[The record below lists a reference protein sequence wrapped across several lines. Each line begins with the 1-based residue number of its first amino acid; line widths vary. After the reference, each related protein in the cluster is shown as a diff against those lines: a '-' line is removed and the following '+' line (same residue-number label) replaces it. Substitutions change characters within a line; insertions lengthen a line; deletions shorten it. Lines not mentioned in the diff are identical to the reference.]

1 MDKEKIIVAQAK
13 EIVELREALST
24 LTKNY
29 IIVCD
34 KQKMSERAYDRL
46 LFEFSRSLEVIRGA
60 GLKFESEIIEA
71 ETMKGVL

>member
-29 IIVCD
+29 IIACD
-34 KQKMSERAYDRL
+34 KQKKTERVYDRL
-46 LFEFSRSLEVIRGA
+46 FFEFSRSLEVIRGA

-71 ETMKGVL
+71 ETMKGIL

>member
-1 MDKEKIIVAQAK
+1 MDKEKIIVSQAK

-29 IIVCD
+29 ILACD
-34 KQKMSERAYDRL
+34 KQKEEKRAYDRL
-46 LFEFSRSLEVIRGA
+46 LFEFGRALEVVR
-60 GLKFESEIIEA
+60 A

>member
-1 MDKEKIIVAQAK
+1 MDKEKIIVSQAK
-13 EIVELREALST
+13 EIVALREDLSI

-29 IIVCD
+29 IIACD
-34 KQKMSERAYDRL
+34 KQKMAKRAYDRL

-60 GLKFESEIIEA
+60 GLKFKSEIIEA